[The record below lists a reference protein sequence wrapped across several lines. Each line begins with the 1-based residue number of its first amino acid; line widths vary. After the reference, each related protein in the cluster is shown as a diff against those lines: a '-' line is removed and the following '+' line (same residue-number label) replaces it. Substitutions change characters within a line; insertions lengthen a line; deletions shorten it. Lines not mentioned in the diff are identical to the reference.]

1 MHHLVLDVPQQVR
14 TLAQLYALTDGE
26 RIECHAYPAGAG
38 PGVLEYD
45 IVGLVTML
53 HPLYAP
59 SKLCVVVVDG
69 VFDSLLLCLVESV

>member
-1 MHHLVLDVPQQVR
+1 MHHIVLDVSQQVR

-38 PGVLEYD
+38 PRVLEYH
-45 IVGLVTML
+45 IVGLVSML

-59 SKLCVVVVDG
+59 IKLCVVVVNG
-69 VFDSLLLCLVESV
+69 VFDSLLLCLIESV